1 MGREVVPTDKAPQA
15 VGPYSQAIKSDG
27 FLFSAGQVAI
37 DPAVGKL
44 IDADVSGQAEQVMEN
59 LEAVLTEAGLGF
71 ADVVKTTIY
80 LTTMDHFAAVNEIYG
95 ARFPANPPARST
107 VAVAGL
113 PLGALVEIDV
123 VARIP

>member
-1 MGREVVPTDKAPQA
+1 MGREVVHTDKAPQA